1 MLKTLMLALGVC
13 AATTATATTSASGSA
28 DGNACV
34 FFRTVH
40 DYRALDK
47 NKLVVWAPGRRSAYL
62 VEVGMPLLDLT
73 WANQL
78 AFVDSN
84 HDGRLCGYG
93 MDRIVI
99 GDTSF
104 PQWSTITSMKPLDET
119 AMAQLEEQYKVSL
132 LPKKKRG
139 SQSQQ

>member
-1 MLKTLMLALGVC
+1 MLRTLMLALGVL
-13 AATTATATTSASGSA
+13 AATAAGATSSGSDPASG
-28 DGNACV
+28 NTCI

-40 DYRALDK
+40 DYRALDR

-62 VEVGMPLLDLT
+62 VEVGMPLTDLT
-73 WANQL
+73 WANRL

-84 HDGRLCGYG
+84 RDGRLCGYG

-104 PQWSTITSMKPLDET
+104 PQWSTIISMKPLDEA
-119 AMAQLEEQYKVSL
+119 AMAQLEQEYNVSL
-132 LPKKKRG
+132 LPKKK
-139 SQSQQ
+139 QKE

>member
-1 MLKTLMLALGVC
+1 MLKALMLTLGTL
-13 AATTATATTSASGSA
+13 AATTAMAASQSAA

-47 NKLVVWAPGRRSAYL
+47 NKLVVWAPGRRAAYL
-62 VEVGMPLLDLT
+62 VEVGTPLLDLT

-104 PQWSTITSMKPLDET
+104 PQWSTITSMKPLDEREL
-119 AMAQLEEQYKVSL
+119 AQLEQQYNVIL
-132 LPKKKRG
+132 MGKKKSPDARD
-139 SQSQQ
+139 